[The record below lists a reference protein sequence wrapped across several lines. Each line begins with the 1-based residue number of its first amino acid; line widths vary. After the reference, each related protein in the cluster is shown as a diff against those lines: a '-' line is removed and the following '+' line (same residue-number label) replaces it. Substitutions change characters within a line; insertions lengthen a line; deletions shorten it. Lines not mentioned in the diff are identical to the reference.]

1 MKVNWFIIRKIFSR
15 TINYLGIAIRKKKV
29 TEKINSSSV
38 KMKLFNETLAAD
50 TSCFTSYGYKI
61 YLTTSQRQIL
71 VALNLAVMV
80 LNLLANSAVLIVLL
94 MSRLCQNTSY
104 MLLFYLSLSDFFLR
118 FIGTIVICDSDWPIF

>member
-38 KMKLFNETLAAD
+38 KIMKLFNETLAAN

-61 YLTTSQRQIL
+61 YLTTSQRQI
-71 VALNLAVMV
+71 
-80 LNLLANSAVLIVLL
+80 
-94 MSRLCQNTSY
+94 
-104 MLLFYLSLSDFFLR
+104 
-118 FIGTIVICDSDWPIF
+118 